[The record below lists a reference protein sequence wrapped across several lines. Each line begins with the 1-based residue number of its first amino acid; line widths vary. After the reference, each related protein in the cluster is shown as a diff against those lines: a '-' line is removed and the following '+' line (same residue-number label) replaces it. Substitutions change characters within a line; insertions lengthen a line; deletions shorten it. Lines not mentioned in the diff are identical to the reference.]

1 MTEHIG
7 FLRNL
12 SWIAA
17 GEMMVRVS
25 RLITTLVLARYLSL
39 NDYGLAALAIATAE
53 IVRVLASN
61 GIGNLIVKAE
71 NHKLAVVS
79 ATVFWLN
86 LALGLVMFALQYS
99 LSPHIAALYNAPV
112 LSDLLRALSV
122 THLIYPFAMVQFNL
136 LQRSNRMKEAGL
148 IMGLTV
154 TADNLIAAG
163 LAIAGFGVWSVIW
176 PKIGAALVWV
186 IVINRQV
193 TWQPRWQLALSELK
207 SMRRYSGGVLMAEC
221 LRNGRNQIDLFI
233 LGRVLSPDLFGLY
246 AFARNAGLGISLSL
260 TQGFNTALLPKLCE
274 AQRSGENLVKS
285 YISALKT
292 GMTFIAPII
301 LLQAVLAPIYVPL
314 LFGEQWA
321 DASLLISCL
330 CLSAIPR
337 MIFESGSMFFR
348 AGNDL
353 RKENILAITFTSVF
367 CVAIVFAAQWGALT
381 VTMTMIAL
389 YLLAAIV
396 LIEGLVSKDYNSHR
410 ALA

>member
-1 MTEHIG
+1 
-7 FLRNL
+7 
-12 SWIAA
+12 
-17 GEMMVRVS
+17 
-25 RLITTLVLARYLSL
+25 
-39 NDYGLAALAIATAE
+39 
-53 IVRVLASN
+53 
-61 GIGNLIVKAE
+61 
-71 NHKLAVVS
+71 
-79 ATVFWLN
+79 
-86 LALGLVMFALQYS
+86 
-99 LSPHIAALYNAPV
+99 
-112 LSDLLRALSV
+112 
-122 THLIYPFAMVQFNL
+122 
-136 LQRSNRMKEAGL
+136 
-148 IMGLTV
+148 
-154 TADNLIAAG
+154 
-163 LAIAGFGVWSVIW
+163 
-176 PKIGAALVWV
+176 
-186 IVINRQV
+186 
-193 TWQPRWQLALSELK
+193 
-207 SMRRYSGGVLMAEC
+207 MAEC

-301 LLQAVLAPIYVPL
+301 LLQAALAPIYVPL
-314 LFGEQWA
+314 LFGKQWA

-337 MIFESGSMFFR
+337 MVFESGSMFFR

-389 YLLAAIV
+389 YLLAAII

-410 ALA
+410 TLA